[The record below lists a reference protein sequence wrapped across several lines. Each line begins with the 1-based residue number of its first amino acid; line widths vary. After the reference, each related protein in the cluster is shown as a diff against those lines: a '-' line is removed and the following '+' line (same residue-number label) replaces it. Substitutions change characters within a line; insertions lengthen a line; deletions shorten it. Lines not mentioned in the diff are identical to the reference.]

1 MENFEYYG
9 LFIDQESKQ
18 QLLNIAKNYVDK
30 PFYKEFAH
38 HVTLLHRSQYKP
50 HLDFLLERFNLLKG
64 ETFPIIISEIGI
76 SDKAVAFK
84 VEGCSEFCCNFIP
97 HITVGTFEGGKPV
110 DSNKIEANQWIK
122 INPFVVH
129 GILGVNKVVNPS
141 LCKTKT

>member
-1 MENFEYYG
+1 MLKEIIR
-9 LFIDQESKQ
+9 LQIDGDI
-18 QLLNIAKNYVDK
+18 NAAKNYIDK

-50 HLDFLLERFNLLKG
+50 HLDFLLEKFNLLKG

-97 HITVGTFEGGKPV
+97 HVTVGTFEGGKPV
-110 DSNKIEANQWIK
+110 DSNNNLKGIVID
-122 INPFVVH
+122 PGH
-129 GILGVNKVVNPS
+129 GGY
-141 LCKTKT
+141 